1 MKRHDPKLECLRKVP
16 LFASCDERELQEIST
31 LVDEAV
37 VPEGRVLIAEGS
49 TDCREA
55 FIILEG
61 QASVSVRGVQ
71 GAVVGPGGCT
81 GEMGVI
87 DHEQRSAT
95 VTALTELRLFVMN
108 ARGLHSLVEKHGVG
122 WKLMKEMGLRVR
134 NLEAETASA
143 PAR

>member
-1 MKRHDPKLECLRKVP
+1 MKRRDQKLERLQELP
-16 LFASCDERELQEIST
+16 LFESCDDRELQAISR
-31 LVDEAV
+31 LVDEAT

-71 GAVVGPGGCT
+71 VAAVGPGGFT
-81 GEMGVI
+81 GEMAVM
-87 DHEQRSAT
+87 DHERRSAT
-95 VTALTELRLFVMN
+95 VTALTDLRLLVVD
-108 ARGLHSLVEKHGVG
+108 ARGLHALVEKHGVG

-134 NLEAETASA
+134 ALESEGA
-143 PAR
+143 PAL

>member
-1 MKRHDPKLECLRKVP
+1 MKRRDQKVERLQELA
-16 LFASCDERELQEIST
+16 LFASCDDRELHDIAK

-37 VPEGRVLIAEGS
+37 MPEGRVLIEEGA

-61 QASVSVRGVQ
+61 QASVSVRGKQV
-71 GAVVGPGGCT
+71 AVVGPGGFT

-87 DHEQRSAT
+87 DHERRSAT
-95 VTALTELRLFVMN
+95 VTALTDLRLLVVD
-108 ARGLHSLVEKHGVG
+108 ARGLHALVEKHGVG

-134 NLEAETASA
+134 ALESEGA
-143 PAR
+143 PAL